1 MSNHCS
7 LLDILFLTCINR
19 FVCAVSGENREL
31 EVQFSSY
38 PRPWEA
44 NRALFDSIKIWEA
57 ARATSAA
64 TSFFEPI
71 AIGPNGQIFLDGATG
86 SNNPVRKLWQEAK
99 TVWHN
104 SQTSPDDQV
113 QVLVSIGTGTPS
125 VGPSGRDIAAIGLT
139 LVKMATETE
148 QTANAFQKEHEE
160 LDSQGRYYR
169 FNVLRGLETVKLEDR
184 KSRNVIA
191 TQTQAYGSSGSMQ
204 KDLRNF
210 ERLLGASDEYRHTI
224 SYKNIIAKGK
234 ERRSID
240 MDMYSLCI
248 SCLSPY
254 QY

>member
-1 MSNHCS
+1 M
-7 LLDILFLTCINR
+7 
-19 FVCAVSGENREL
+19 
-31 EVQFSSY
+31 EVQFTSY
-38 PRPWEA
+38 PRSGEA
-44 NRALFDSIKIWEA
+44 NRTLFDSIKIWEA

-71 AIGPNGQIFLDGATG
+71 AIGPNRQIFLDGATG

-104 SQTSPDDQV
+104 AKAPLDDQV
-113 QVLVSIGTGTPS
+113 QVLVSIGTGMPA
-125 VGPSGRDIAAIGLT
+125 VGPFGRDISAIGLT

-148 QTANAFQKEHEE
+148 QTANAFQREHEE
-160 LDSQGRYYR
+160 LDAQGRYYR

-210 ERLLGASDEYRHTI
+210 ARLLGGGVECQHTI
-224 SYKNIIAKGK
+224 SYKNIISKGK
-234 ERRSID
+234 KRRSII
-240 MDMYSLCI
+240 DMYSTRKL
-248 SCLSPY
+248 SCLPSNHF
-254 QY
+254 